1 MRNKVDKY
9 SNIFNID
16 VEREC
21 TETKPFK
28 PIFTKRIDT
37 GETTVDKRK
46 EYLGYWDYKL
56 KV

>member
-46 EYLGYWDYKL
+46 EYLGY
-56 KV
+56 